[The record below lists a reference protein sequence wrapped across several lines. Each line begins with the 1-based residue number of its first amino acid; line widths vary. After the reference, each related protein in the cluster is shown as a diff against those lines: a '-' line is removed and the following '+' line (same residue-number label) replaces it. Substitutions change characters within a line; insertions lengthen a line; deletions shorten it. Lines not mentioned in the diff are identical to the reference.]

1 MKKKYTVGSLFA
13 GIGGICSAFEK
24 AGCEILWANEWDEKA
39 CLTYEHNFRTKL
51 LEGDI
56 AEITDPLK
64 LGKVDIIVS
73 GFPCQA
79 FSVAGYRQGF
89 EDEKGRGNLFFETA
103 RFIESIRPKAFMLEN
118 VRNLVSHDKGKTFDI
133 IRKTIVEDLNYSFIP
148 FLLNSKNYG
157 NIPQTRDRI
166 YVVGFKGES
175 DFVFNLNEEPSQDLF
190 NANIDVTNTYTHN
203 FKIPSKIKLKKH
215 IQDLIDSKKHDSKY
229 YYNKDHHYYPKLTPV
244 IRKKDTVYQW
254 RRMYVR
260 ENKSN
265 LCPTLTA
272 NMGTGGH
279 NVPLILDDFG
289 IRKLT
294 PKECLNFQGFPKNFN
309 FPEFMPDSQCYKQAG
324 NSVVVPVVERIAK
337 EILNALDLKINPINN

>member
-203 FKIPSKIKLKKH
+203 FKIPSKIK
-215 IQDLIDSKKHDSKY
+215 I
-229 YYNKDHHYYPKLTPV
+229 V
-244 IRKKDTVYQW
+244 
-254 RRMYVR
+254 
-260 ENKSN
+260 
-265 LCPTLTA
+265 
-272 NMGTGGH
+272 
-279 NVPLILDDFG
+279 
-289 IRKLT
+289 
-294 PKECLNFQGFPKNFN
+294 
-309 FPEFMPDSQCYKQAG
+309 
-324 NSVVVPVVERIAK
+324 
-337 EILNALDLKINPINN
+337 